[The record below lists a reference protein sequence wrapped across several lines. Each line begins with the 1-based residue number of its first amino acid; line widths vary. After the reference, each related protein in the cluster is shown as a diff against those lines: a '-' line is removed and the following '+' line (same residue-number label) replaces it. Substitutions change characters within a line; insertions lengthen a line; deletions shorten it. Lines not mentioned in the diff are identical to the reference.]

1 LTVFTS
7 HKADANTLSDL
18 PFGDTWTDILDDPN
32 YFMSRYSRQSQTGPD
47 RRYRSRIGMAD
58 TTCLYAEVYLT
69 WTRFRDRPFNN
80 PEFSGLRHLH
90 RLVCIRHV
98 MSERNPQTTY
108 FSVSALRIC
117 SMGAFQDR
125 ERTESLRA
133 AEERALEM
141 MANGA
146 SLSEVLNDLCGAI
159 DAHDPDIHSMVCL
172 MDGEWLSPCAG
183 PHVPATFKAAIT
195 PWKIGPQ
202 YRFVRHGRLYETT
215 SDYPGRFE
223 RSAMAG

>member
-1 LTVFTS
+1 MYSPCDERAQSADHLFFCERIALTLGGT
-7 HKADANTLSDL
+7 ALL
-18 PFGDTWTDILDDPN
+18 
-32 YFMSRYSRQSQTGPD
+32 RQLWLNFQ
-47 RRYRSRIGMAD
+47 R
-58 TTCLYAEVYLT
+58 
-69 WTRFRDRPFNN
+69 
-80 PEFSGLRHLH
+80 LRTNAWH
-90 RLVCIRHV
+90 
-98 MSERNPQTTY
+98 N
-108 FSVSALRIC
+108 RIC